1 MYLRSERVC
10 VHEWACE
17 HLCVERETLVRKVL
31 VFDYVEGVFPV
42 TSGMIMWPG
51 CYVGRTSGVRFSL
64 SVQFPPLPTRS
75 PQHLPF
81 KVLRWLYFPQTLL
94 PFSANPGMS
103 VWLATSYINPN
114 FSFPT
119 AFSKSAQLVSIFSLY
134 CKAIFHTFLNQ
145 ILREYSDHP
154 VSHQEFF
161 LLHSTFFIF
170 PVRWWDLDWG
180 SINYK
185 AENSRSRA
193 ATTRRR

>member
-1 MYLRSERVC
+1 MLCILNNFPSSPLFLYQIFPFALFLKDVFEVWACLCSRVSMWTSVCRERDSGEEGVGLWLRGGSLPCYLRDDHV
-10 VHEWACE
+10 A
-17 HLCVERETLVRKVL
+17 
-31 VFDYVEGVFPV
+31 
-42 TSGMIMWPG
+42 
-51 CYVGRTSGVRFSL
+51 RTSGVRFSL

-94 PFSANPGMS
+94 PFSVNPGMF

-119 AFSKSAQLVSIFSLY
+119 AFSKSVQLVSIFSLY

-161 LLHSTFFIF
+161 LLRFTFLIF
-170 PVRWWDLDWG
+170 SVRW
-180 SINYK
+180 
-185 AENSRSRA
+185 
-193 ATTRRR
+193 